1 MPRSYLKFLY
11 SSLINYINKMV
22 EWREKKNKNVKLLY
36 IIIQRLDHYVITS
49 KRQPIV

>member
-1 MPRSYLKFLY
+1 MPRSYLKYLY

-36 IIIQRLDHYVITS
+36 III
-49 KRQPIV
+49 

>member
-49 KRQPIV
+49 K

>member
-36 IIIQRLDHYVITS
+36 IIIQLLDHYVITS
-49 KRQPIV
+49 K

>member
-36 IIIQRLDHYVITS
+36 IIIKRLDHYVITS
-49 KRQPIV
+49 K

>member
-1 MPRSYLKFLY
+1 
-11 SSLINYINKMV
+11 MV

-49 KRQPIV
+49 K